1 MFGNKKNIGYCAWI
15 PHNFAFETH
24 GKKKQVGAASCADD
38 NLHHAALFSE
48 QCSMPPS
55 VHCSRE
61 QFFFFKKLVQLID
74 FTRTIHVNVNSDFFY
89 KKISLR

>member
-1 MFGNKKNIGYCAWI
+1 MFGNKKNISYCAWI

-24 GKKKQVGAASCADD
+24 GKEKQVGAASCADD

-61 QFFFFKKLVQLID
+61 QFFSSK
-74 FTRTIHVNVNSDFFY
+74 T
-89 KKISLR
+89 